1 MYAAFDEK
9 LSALLLSSA
18 SKYSIFTQSEGNYF
32 LVTSISILYS
42 NIDRSKKAMDGWL
55 YNSKGH

>member
-18 SKYSIFTQSEGNYF
+18 SKYSIFTQSEGDYF

-42 NIDRSKKAMDGWL
+42 NIHRSKKAMAV
-55 YNSKGH
+55 